1 MVNIERLTDVKNDI
15 ILDLL
20 YNYRVE
26 ELRCLFLC
34 INRIRTKN
42 KFLDDSTLTGCFNGI
57 PYTFEGEYIEENDRF
72 EVVVPFTDFKNY
84 AIRKNRKQDEIL
96 AIVNSIMDKKVC
108 YETGSKRIFKNLIH
122 TIEFDEVDKEFIVY
136 FIKENFAYVMD
147 LHNNFFTVDLE
158 ELIQLK
164 GKYETGVY
172 LIYWRWIQTGT
183 AYYNMEQLRDYF
195 SIGKSTPNYKVFQ
208 NLKIAIQNVNRKFG
222 YDIKLSTKSR
232 KRGSN
237 DITDVTI
244 FFTASG
250 TKRKKGAWSSFPK
263 TSSELKKGS

>member
-42 KFLDDSTLTGCFNGI
+42 KFLEDSTLNGCFNGI
-57 PYTFEGEYIEENDRF
+57 HYTIDGEYLEENGRY
-72 EVVVPFTDFKNY
+72 EVTIPLNDFKNY
-84 AIRKNRKQDEIL
+84 AIRKNRKQDEITG
-96 AIVNSIMDKKVC
+96 IVDSVMDKKVC

-122 TIEFDEVDKEFIVY
+122 TIEFDEDYKEFTVY

-147 LHNNFFTVDLE
+147 LQNNFFSVDLE
-158 ELIQLK
+158 ELVQLK
-164 GKYETGVY
+164 GKYETGIY
-172 LIYWRWIQTGT
+172 LMYWRWIQTGT
-183 AYYNMEQLRDYF
+183 AYYNMAQLRDYF
-195 SIGKSTPNYKVFQ
+195 SIGGSTPNYKVVQ
-208 NLKIAIQNVNRKFG
+208 NIKIAVQNVNYKFG

-237 DITDVTI
+237 NITDITI

-250 TKRKKGAWSSFPK
+250 TKRKKGLEARIPK